1 MAQQIDI
8 VANLLMKVD
17 SAEAGV
23 NKLKNSL
30 SKLKLPDNIDKNLAK
45 SFTNLDGIFERY
57 RNQLSKGFKT
67 KGDVTGFA
75 KIGKELDSEMNRI
88 SKYMTELTGKPVDFK
103 INSEPIRRAEQE
115 LAKLLEQQQ
124 KLTNAT
130 LSFKIEGL
138 NDKGGSSIQKILEDI
153 QKIAGDTNAG
163 KAAKGA
169 LESLQLGD
177 VSKAKAQLDE
187 IIAAYRRLGQTKKE
201 AEVAGTGMNIAQ
213 AAGAVKANIDTAA
226 SGLQK
231 VKDEAN
237 GTSEA
242 LGRMRYDQLG
252 RAATEVNKLAKGME
266 QNAAATSQ
274 ANKAAQEYAQSSFN
288 MTKQLEQL
296 QSSTQYFFGLR
307 NMINLFKRG
316 VREAISTIK
325 ELDAAMTETAV
336 VTKFDVGDMWAKLPE
351 YTANANALGATVQD
365 MYKST
370 TLYYQQGLNAEQA
383 MSIAS
388 ETMKM
393 ARIGGLEAAEATDM
407 MTAALRGFNMEL
419 NETSAQRINDVYS
432 NLAAKTASNTEELGN
447 AMQRTASIAANAGMS
462 FEGTAAFLAQAIET
476 TREPAENIGT
486 AMKTIIARMQEMKK
500 NPLEI
505 GEVEGEEVDYNK
517 IDGALK
523 SIGISIKKANG
534 DFRDNDEVLLDISKK
549 WDSLS
554 QTQQRYIATTI
565 AGSRQQSRFIAMV
578 GDYERTRELMSYATD
593 SEGASN
599 EQFGKTLDSLEAKL
613 NKFQNAWKTFLMGIM
628 NDSWTKGLVDAGTKV
643 LGIVN
648 DIINALSFD
657 GKLKGVKSFLSI
669 FTAFTGL
676 KMAGRGVNMLLGGL
690 GGMLNPNS
698 SVLKGMFGGGLLGS
712 KQGNAAAQAKMINQP
727 IVSVLNQILGAV
739 RTGKTGGTTP
749 GSATH
754 EAYKKALSS
763 FRESANESNATIP
776 GTLNTL
782 KGLDAQQVRLI
793 SKSNVGIMN
802 QLQRSLQD
810 SFADSDVGKVLA
822 AQTVTAMK
830 RGNIS
835 GSQIAGLSKANI
847 GKILGTKE
855 AEAYSQNFADKV
867 LPKMQEGIRNA
878 NVDAQM
884 KWASGMK
891 NVNEQNQFLDT
902 DVNKLLAKKIQNENG
917 EWVENTL
924 YDPKFAE
931 FAKKNRKEI
940 EEQNKAVASLGNMLP
955 KTNLQKFQQGL
966 SHIGGSA
973 ITAGQGL
980 MSLGATLSSMGFDAA
995 GAAVSSFGSTLTNL
1009 GMIAN
1014 GLPQIFSLIT
1024 KLANPLGII
1033 AVTAGVAAV
1042 AVTAKLKSI
1051 KKEAEEVTKS
1061 FSEDS
1066 KAAEDNISKLK
1077 SYKEELAGL
1086 AKGVDINGNNVNL
1099 DDSQY
1104 QRYLEI
1110 VDDIAKI
1117 NPEIVKGYNAQGHA
1131 IIDNNRALEET
1142 LKIQQEN
1149 QKTAYDTY
1157 LQEESL
1163 QKLINARNINSS
1175 YNKGRTKADGGVS
1188 SGYTHGNEGKTQS
1201 VGTSIPLAADVSSIA
1216 DQLKFTKDFD
1226 EAILQKYNIESLEA
1240 LQKGEEKAVRNFV
1253 KYREQIKNEL
1263 SNSGLEI
1270 GDAIFDGFDKLEE
1283 NSAAFDEAI
1292 KPIYDNLLTGVSKS
1306 NLFESIAPEMQEAF
1320 KDGIKNIAAQD
1331 LTAGEMQNAVQFLGL
1346 EFQDAFDKAEPL
1358 LTEAD
1363 EALNTFVQD
1372 LNEAG
1377 YNETASDIADGFREL
1392 AAEAEAVGQI
1402 EIAEWYENQAARVEG
1417 AITNSTETIAENID
1431 TLTTDI
1437 AAAKS
1442 NFDVLSKG
1450 IDDYYTLADQ
1460 AHGLI
1465 GTALEE
1471 KNIEGEGSKT
1481 FWKTYQAMA
1490 SEEAYNTHDFDTAL
1504 ADMKK
1509 FQSYFAEGS
1518 AGVRDFYLE
1527 AVNSLDEAFTLTNKN
1542 GEESI
1547 AHLGDFFELAEDGTL
1562 NVTEKF
1568 NQLTDEQYA
1577 QLASVFDLSSDGF
1590 TAILNKLRQFGD
1602 LDFTDIQGVRRALAL
1617 DSRTVK
1623 TDKKIEI
1630 EGIDGTTTANRLYYG
1645 ESMLKAETPE
1655 YTEDDRTKLAG
1666 DLEVQGSIILP
1677 SDVEE
1682 FLTKPVSDG
1691 GEEKGLLKQFV
1702 TDTKGD
1708 RNQVE
1713 NVMKAL
1719 VQTGEYDKE
1728 GLEKIHSTLTQK
1740 GGLLEGATDANV
1752 DFETLYNN
1760 ITAVTDPVNAAN
1772 DHLSNISSTV
1782 NTIAGIVAA
1791 GKVGEGF
1798 LPDVARQSAN
1808 LRKELLGK
1816 EGIDT
1821 WAQYFSRGKDENG
1834 YAITSKDQFNEINDR
1849 LSEYKTT
1856 NDNYIREL
1864 EQGREAAV
1872 NNGASA
1878 DTIKAFD
1885 DEIKLAKENSEIIA
1899 KYSEEAANNYKEV
1912 GHNFT
1917 EVSSAVFEGLA
1928 NIRNNPDLNLEGQK
1942 EEISSVLA
1950 SFAADLQSLDFNPE
1964 QIQSIFSENFGIDL
1978 KLEGGEFASDVGEQI
1993 KQQVDSKLG
2002 ETEIN
2007 AILNIASIKM
2017 GGAAKGKNNT
2027 PSAIRRVGTMA
2038 RGSKRGYTIK
2048 GEPTLT
2054 GELGPELVWEPKQNA
2069 AYMVGENGPQFANL
2083 SKSAVVWNAKQ
2094 TKKIKKNSKGIGS
2107 LGTGAYGIHSF
2118 GTMAGGN
2125 AGGLSIPGTFDLNAN
2140 AKVKDVIPPTKMPEI
2155 PVKAELEVEGNT
2167 EGGFFS
2173 KIFGGQ
2179 EGPSINVKAN
2189 VEDSALV
2196 NAQTEVNTLTDTIST
2211 GAEYVIHVDG
2221 DQKLNDAAKAAQKIN
2236 SAQGDK
2242 SFSVSANVSGTTQ
2255 IQGFTAAATAA
2266 NGLKSKT
2273 LNYTADVSG
2282 TSDVWSAVSA
2292 GNSFEDLRDHTVTYT
2307 TVHRT
2312 INDPGPSTGG
2322 FITSAGVLYRAKG
2335 GSAEYP
2341 GYPKKGTDRIPA
2353 YLTPGEYV
2361 QNRKAVQYFGIDFM
2375 RKINHRDLAG
2385 ALQSFGSSAKGPYGT
2400 IGPKDKGGLTLTGEK
2415 GFEIAWIPSENRSM
2429 ILGIN
2434 GPQMLK
2440 LPSDAVIYT
2449 HEQSK
2454 KILGQKG
2461 IPAGSHGNKTA
2472 RGGINPALFGIGG
2485 TGGGR
2490 GYVPSTITETANNVE
2505 DAVEETTKKI
2515 VKVSVWWENI
2525 ARKTE
2530 YSQRQMD
2537 KSQKAFEKYTKDLR
2551 ATLRKTGI
2559 ATSKGGG
2566 GGDDYIK
2573 KIGNYIGY
2581 NQSQLARAEK
2591 ELKGLDTWKKGVEDQ
2606 NKRKARYGN
2615 QGYEN
2620 IVQVSW
2626 TGDDKESREAFVDLA
2641 GYIKFENGTY
2651 IVDQAQLNKIK
2662 DTNQRKATADAAN
2675 KEIDDRLSKKYKA
2688 EDNIAKAQEALEKMS
2703 EELYKTFFGW
2713 ETSLTKI
2720 WNITQRIERITN
2732 KLDRTESYA
2741 TILEGQIGSGIRKA
2755 SDSTA
2760 QQELNTFKK
2769 RLNQQNSILI
2779 ERQNAIKQA
2788 ITDVKNA
2795 VSAAD
2800 ERAELATI
2808 NQKLKSKGLTQT
2820 ERLAYEQARTELTKK
2835 IATIEKAQN
2844 YLTVKRNSD
2853 GTVYVNFN
2861 ADALQRDRVN
2871 GTLTEE
2877 MAKGIEE
2884 YVKNLKESSDNLDE
2898 LYNTLNSDIANYLS
2912 NLTELQDQWADY
2924 EEQLIQIEEESNK
2937 KEVDRIKKLS
2947 DSIKK
2952 AIDEL
2957 LKEVK
2962 NKLDER
2968 RKQEDNAKTEQ
2979 DIFEK
2984 QQRLSMLRADTSG
2997 SHAVEIA
3004 QLEKEIADAQQN
3016 YQRSLEDQLIEKLQN
3031 QADKAQEQREKQ
3043 IEIQEELAS
3052 SVNNIEQVNQ
3062 WMANPTKFKK
3072 ELKQAYRDSNDYD
3085 KKGNAGQAKIDRDF
3099 EVFYEGL
3106 ITNQNKQAELRSA
3119 IQENTIALEALK
3131 TAITAQNNHNLT
3143 AKEAK
3148 KQGATLREVKNAYSA
3163 KELKEA
3169 GWNASDFYK
3178 AGISASKAYEAGFK
3192 PKEIHD
3198 AGYNLSQFKSATKL
3212 GVKEAYNAGYHDRA
3226 ALAKE
3231 YGTANTMKTLDVSG
3245 RYVQSALGN
3254 NKNSTAKYLQT
3265 QIVNKGGK
3273 NISQSDMNGVQVN
3286 ITTPDKK
3293 TVLAAIQGNYAY
3305 GHYGSTLWAQ
3315 KWDSK
3320 NGILSDK
3327 PVKYSVG
3334 SLTPALIKAASWE
3347 GYAALLNA
3355 IQHQKPG
3362 SVINKNFKSLIQA
3375 ANMVGKEYQ
3384 IDTGNYKVMA
3394 SIGGDGN
3401 IYYNVKDGVQI
3412 WSPSKGTLWLDKYN
3426 EKRFKER
3433 AKWTTSGREY
3443 KQVLRA
3449 KGVKGYATGG
3459 LADYTGP
3466 AWLDG
3471 TPAKPELI
3479 LNAQDTKNFI
3489 ALKDVLSKA
3498 IGSTKAISNEYG
3510 GDTTFEININVDHI
3524 ANDYD
3529 VDKMAERVKKIIVKD
3544 SSYRNVTQV
3553 RKFR

>member
-578 GDYERTRELMSYATD
+578 GDYER
-593 SEGASN
+593 
-599 EQFGKTLDSLEAKL
+599 
-613 NKFQNAWKTFLMGIM
+613 
-628 NDSWTKGLVDAGTKV
+628 
-643 LGIVN
+643 
-648 DIINALSFD
+648 NALSFD

-1442 NFDVLSKG
+1442 NFDALSKG

-1666 DLEVQGSIILP
+1666 C
-1677 SDVEE
+1677 
-1682 FLTKPVSDG
+1682 
-1691 GEEKGLLKQFV
+1691 
-1702 TDTKGD
+1702 
-1708 RNQVE
+1708 
-1713 NVMKAL
+1713 
-1719 VQTGEYDKE
+1719 
-1728 GLEKIHSTLTQK
+1728 
-1740 GGLLEGATDANV
+1740 
-1752 DFETLYNN
+1752 
-1760 ITAVTDPVNAAN
+1760 
-1772 DHLSNISSTV
+1772 
-1782 NTIAGIVAA
+1782 
-1791 GKVGEGF
+1791 
-1798 LPDVARQSAN
+1798 
-1808 LRKELLGK
+1808 
-1816 EGIDT
+1816 
-1821 WAQYFSRGKDENG
+1821 
-1834 YAITSKDQFNEINDR
+1834 
-1849 LSEYKTT
+1849 
-1856 NDNYIREL
+1856 
-1864 EQGREAAV
+1864 
-1872 NNGASA
+1872 
-1878 DTIKAFD
+1878 
-1885 DEIKLAKENSEIIA
+1885 
-1899 KYSEEAANNYKEV
+1899 
-1912 GHNFT
+1912 
-1917 EVSSAVFEGLA
+1917 
-1928 NIRNNPDLNLEGQK
+1928 
-1942 EEISSVLA
+1942 
-1950 SFAADLQSLDFNPE
+1950 
-1964 QIQSIFSENFGIDL
+1964 
-1978 KLEGGEFASDVGEQI
+1978 
-1993 KQQVDSKLG
+1993 
-2002 ETEIN
+2002 
-2007 AILNIASIKM
+2007 
-2017 GGAAKGKNNT
+2017 
-2027 PSAIRRVGTMA
+2027 
-2038 RGSKRGYTIK
+2038 
-2048 GEPTLT
+2048 
-2054 GELGPELVWEPKQNA
+2054 
-2069 AYMVGENGPQFANL
+2069 
-2083 SKSAVVWNAKQ
+2083 
-2094 TKKIKKNSKGIGS
+2094 
-2107 LGTGAYGIHSF
+2107 
-2118 GTMAGGN
+2118 
-2125 AGGLSIPGTFDLNAN
+2125 
-2140 AKVKDVIPPTKMPEI
+2140 
-2155 PVKAELEVEGNT
+2155 
-2167 EGGFFS
+2167 
-2173 KIFGGQ
+2173 
-2179 EGPSINVKAN
+2179 
-2189 VEDSALV
+2189 
-2196 NAQTEVNTLTDTIST
+2196 
-2211 GAEYVIHVDG
+2211 
-2221 DQKLNDAAKAAQKIN
+2221 
-2236 SAQGDK
+2236 
-2242 SFSVSANVSGTTQ
+2242 
-2255 IQGFTAAATAA
+2255 
-2266 NGLKSKT
+2266 
-2273 LNYTADVSG
+2273 
-2282 TSDVWSAVSA
+2282 
-2292 GNSFEDLRDHTVTYT
+2292 
-2307 TVHRT
+2307 
-2312 INDPGPSTGG
+2312 
-2322 FITSAGVLYRAKG
+2322 
-2335 GSAEYP
+2335 
-2341 GYPKKGTDRIPA
+2341 
-2353 YLTPGEYV
+2353 
-2361 QNRKAVQYFGIDFM
+2361 
-2375 RKINHRDLAG
+2375 
-2385 ALQSFGSSAKGPYGT
+2385 
-2400 IGPKDKGGLTLTGEK
+2400 
-2415 GFEIAWIPSENRSM
+2415 
-2429 ILGIN
+2429 
-2434 GPQMLK
+2434 
-2440 LPSDAVIYT
+2440 
-2449 HEQSK
+2449 
-2454 KILGQKG
+2454 
-2461 IPAGSHGNKTA
+2461 
-2472 RGGINPALFGIGG
+2472 
-2485 TGGGR
+2485 
-2490 GYVPSTITETANNVE
+2490 
-2505 DAVEETTKKI
+2505 
-2515 VKVSVWWENI
+2515 
-2525 ARKTE
+2525 
-2530 YSQRQMD
+2530 
-2537 KSQKAFEKYTKDLR
+2537 
-2551 ATLRKTGI
+2551 
-2559 ATSKGGG
+2559 
-2566 GGDDYIK
+2566 
-2573 KIGNYIGY
+2573 
-2581 NQSQLARAEK
+2581 
-2591 ELKGLDTWKKGVEDQ
+2591 
-2606 NKRKARYGN
+2606 
-2615 QGYEN
+2615 
-2620 IVQVSW
+2620 
-2626 TGDDKESREAFVDLA
+2626 
-2641 GYIKFENGTY
+2641 
-2651 IVDQAQLNKIK
+2651 
-2662 DTNQRKATADAAN
+2662 
-2675 KEIDDRLSKKYKA
+2675 
-2688 EDNIAKAQEALEKMS
+2688 
-2703 EELYKTFFGW
+2703 
-2713 ETSLTKI
+2713 
-2720 WNITQRIERITN
+2720 
-2732 KLDRTESYA
+2732 
-2741 TILEGQIGSGIRKA
+2741 
-2755 SDSTA
+2755 
-2760 QQELNTFKK
+2760 
-2769 RLNQQNSILI
+2769 
-2779 ERQNAIKQA
+2779 
-2788 ITDVKNA
+2788 
-2795 VSAAD
+2795 
-2800 ERAELATI
+2800 
-2808 NQKLKSKGLTQT
+2808 
-2820 ERLAYEQARTELTKK
+2820 
-2835 IATIEKAQN
+2835 
-2844 YLTVKRNSD
+2844 
-2853 GTVYVNFN
+2853 
-2861 ADALQRDRVN
+2861 
-2871 GTLTEE
+2871 
-2877 MAKGIEE
+2877 
-2884 YVKNLKESSDNLDE
+2884 
-2898 LYNTLNSDIANYLS
+2898 
-2912 NLTELQDQWADY
+2912 
-2924 EEQLIQIEEESNK
+2924 
-2937 KEVDRIKKLS
+2937 
-2947 DSIKK
+2947 
-2952 AIDEL
+2952 
-2957 LKEVK
+2957 
-2962 NKLDER
+2962 
-2968 RKQEDNAKTEQ
+2968 
-2979 DIFEK
+2979 
-2984 QQRLSMLRADTSG
+2984 
-2997 SHAVEIA
+2997 
-3004 QLEKEIADAQQN
+3004 
-3016 YQRSLEDQLIEKLQN
+3016 
-3031 QADKAQEQREKQ
+3031 
-3043 IEIQEELAS
+3043 
-3052 SVNNIEQVNQ
+3052 
-3062 WMANPTKFKK
+3062 
-3072 ELKQAYRDSNDYD
+3072 
-3085 KKGNAGQAKIDRDF
+3085 
-3099 EVFYEGL
+3099 
-3106 ITNQNKQAELRSA
+3106 
-3119 IQENTIALEALK
+3119 
-3131 TAITAQNNHNLT
+3131 
-3143 AKEAK
+3143 
-3148 KQGATLREVKNAYSA
+3148 
-3163 KELKEA
+3163 
-3169 GWNASDFYK
+3169 
-3178 AGISASKAYEAGFK
+3178 
-3192 PKEIHD
+3192 
-3198 AGYNLSQFKSATKL
+3198 
-3212 GVKEAYNAGYHDRA
+3212 
-3226 ALAKE
+3226 
-3231 YGTANTMKTLDVSG
+3231 
-3245 RYVQSALGN
+3245 
-3254 NKNSTAKYLQT
+3254 
-3265 QIVNKGGK
+3265 
-3273 NISQSDMNGVQVN
+3273 
-3286 ITTPDKK
+3286 
-3293 TVLAAIQGNYAY
+3293 
-3305 GHYGSTLWAQ
+3305 
-3315 KWDSK
+3315 
-3320 NGILSDK
+3320 
-3327 PVKYSVG
+3327 
-3334 SLTPALIKAASWE
+3334 
-3347 GYAALLNA
+3347 
-3355 IQHQKPG
+3355 
-3362 SVINKNFKSLIQA
+3362 
-3375 ANMVGKEYQ
+3375 
-3384 IDTGNYKVMA
+3384 
-3394 SIGGDGN
+3394 
-3401 IYYNVKDGVQI
+3401 
-3412 WSPSKGTLWLDKYN
+3412 
-3426 EKRFKER
+3426 
-3433 AKWTTSGREY
+3433 
-3443 KQVLRA
+3443 
-3449 KGVKGYATGG
+3449 
-3459 LADYTGP
+3459 
-3466 AWLDG
+3466 
-3471 TPAKPELI
+3471 
-3479 LNAQDTKNFI
+3479 
-3489 ALKDVLSKA
+3489 
-3498 IGSTKAISNEYG
+3498 
-3510 GDTTFEININVDHI
+3510 
-3524 ANDYD
+3524 
-3529 VDKMAERVKKIIVKD
+3529 
-3544 SSYRNVTQV
+3544 
-3553 RKFR
+3553 